1 MTVDLRFLAA
11 RVEKGDLAA
20 FRGIVDHTRATMY
33 RLAARIGGDLAEAE
47 DTLQEAYMDAYRALR
62 EGRWDGKS
70 KVETWLYRIVTNAS
84 IDALRKRREAGRDAR
99 ETREPRFDG
108 LVAAEARVALREL
121 DEMLAELAPQDRA
134 ALVLTAVE
142 GLTSRAAADALGC
155 SEGALEQRL
164 VRARAAHRNF
174 RPADRSEPVSGHG
187 RRDPSVPRHSRSSRY

>member
-164 VRARAAHRNF
+164 VRARAALR
-174 RPADRSEPVSGHG
+174 DRQARAEATNHG
-187 RRDPSVPRHSRSSRY
+187 SR